1 MTGDERLRR
10 WRLVLGGESAD
21 GTGARLGPT
30 DLRLDAA
37 LRALYDAGRSG
48 GLASSAPNV
57 ARWLGD
63 IRAYFPAPVV
73 QVLQRDAIDRL
84 GLHRMLLEPETLAAV
99 EPDVHLVADLIALR
113 GLLPETTRDTAR
125 MVVRRVVDD
134 LQRRLAQP
142 LRQAVT
148 GSLHRATRTRR
159 PRAGEIDWDR
169 TIRANLRHYQPA
181 YRTVVPETLVGY
193 GHRRS
198 SLRHVVVCV
207 DQSGSMAT
215 SVVHAGVLAAVLASL
230 PSLRTRLVVF
240 DTAVVDLTD
249 QLADPV
255 EVLFGTQLG
264 GGTDI
269 NRALAYCQQVV
280 ERPTDTILVLISDLY
295 EGGDREAALARTAA
309 LVRAGVQVVVLLALN
324 DDGAPS
330 FDHALAADL
339 ADLGVPAFA
348 CTPDAFPDLMA
359 AALDRDDLGRWAADR
374 GISTVRAPDA

>member
-1 MTGDERLRR
+1 VTGDERLRR

-309 LVRAGVQVVVLLALN
+309 MVRAGVQVVVLLALN